1 MRRVFTGDVSDTR
14 AERILRAIRFGSRTQ
29 CVECGFARKLWKLPD
44 GRWQCKRCG
53 KQFGLLTA
61 SYLARTRFS
70 PAEVYELL
78 FWFELELTD
87 RAIARRLGVAYH
99 RVHRF
104 FLTVRRAIAAY
115 EERSIKLLDGEV
127 EVDETYFGPR
137 FANRRRATR
146 QRLKKSGLVR
156 RGRGSKHLQTVVF
169 GIYERPDGIV
179 YAQPVPNVSGD
190 VLKGI
195 IHEKV
200 SIETTVYSDTLSSY
214 QGLEARFADHQTLR
228 HVQGEYVRGAASIN
242 GIEGFWAYAKERL
255 LRPHGVSSEHFLL
268 YLKEVEY
275 RFNHRDLEPEEFVHH
290 LLQVLLR

>member
-1 MRRVFTGDVSDTR
+1 MKRVFTADVSDTR
-14 AERILRAIRFGSRTQ
+14 AERIFRAIRFGARTK
-29 CVECGFARKLWKLPD
+29 CIECGFTRKFWRLPD
-44 GRWQCKRCG
+44 GRWECKRCG
-53 KQFGLLTA
+53 KQFGLFTG
-61 SYLARTRFS
+61 SRLARTRFS
-70 PAEVYELL
+70 PAELYELL

-87 RAIARRLGVAYH
+87 HAIARRTGLAYH

-104 FLTVRRAIAAY
+104 LLTVRAAIADY

-137 FANRRRATR
+137 FRNRRRATR
-146 QRLKKSGLVR
+146 QRLKKSGVVK
-156 RGRGSKHLQTVVF
+156 RGRGSKSLQTVVF

-179 YAQPVPNVSGD
+179 YAQPVPDVTGE
-190 VLKGI
+190 VLKAI

-214 QGLEARFADHQTLR
+214 RGLKRRYADHQTLR
-228 HVQGEYVRGAASIN
+228 HVQGEYVRGAALIN

-255 LRPHGVSSEHFLL
+255 LRPHGVSAEHFLL

-275 RFNHRDLEPEEFVHH
+275 RFNHRDLEPKEFVHH
-290 LLQVLLR
+290 LLHVLLN